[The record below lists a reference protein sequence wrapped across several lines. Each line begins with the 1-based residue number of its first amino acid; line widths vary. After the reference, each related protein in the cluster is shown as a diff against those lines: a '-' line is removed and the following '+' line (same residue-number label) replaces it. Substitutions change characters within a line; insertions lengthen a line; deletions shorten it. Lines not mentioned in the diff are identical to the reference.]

1 MSAALLILAL
11 LGFLV
16 FLFGGLLAHSERKR
30 DKRRRL
36 RKEARQFDQL
46 LSRTQPK
53 AYRALGGSRGP
64 AENHAGKTKVGF

>member
-1 MSAALLILAL
+1 VSAALILAL
-11 LGFLV
+11 LVVVAAL
-16 FLFGGLLAHSERKR
+16 LNGLLIISERKR

-36 RKEARQFDQL
+36 RREARQFDQL